1 MPVREAALRPLYK
14 KIDALI
20 TDKVKDFFEMADGYS
35 DVVVKNGNIEMV
47 NAYAKPE
54 AFNKMLAG
62 KAGLQLEMLHV
73 KSLKLKIPWFNWS
86 AGVDIELDSL
96 LVVVR
101 PLDSDHWSLEEV
113 RELKEQ
119 DIVREVEALL
129 TAEKRS
135 EKARKKKTKSDHW
148 KSDDEKPSLLT
159 RLQEQILDSASIR
172 LSVKNVHIRYEHVA
186 EADEPHGSFAAGL
199 VVPEC
204 HGTKQAPLG
213 LGLELGL
220 ELGLGH

>member
-86 AGVDIELDSL
+86 AG
-96 LVVVR
+96 
-101 PLDSDHWSLEEV
+101 
-113 RELKEQ
+113 Q
-119 DIVREVEALL
+119 LL
-129 TAEKRS
+129 TPTPTLAL
-135 EKARKKKTKSDHW
+135 ALALN
-148 KSDDEKPSLLT
+148 P
-159 RLQEQILDSASIR
+159 Q
-172 LSVKNVHIRYEHVA
+172 
-186 EADEPHGSFAAGL
+186 P
-199 VVPEC
+199 
-204 HGTKQAPLG
+204 
-213 LGLELGL
+213 
-220 ELGLGH
+220 